1 MEFLAGI
8 IFTAF
13 LLFLGTKVHLVK
25 VEFGRFK
32 EERSGGT
39 GTGVDPDGPK
49 PDKQ

>member
-8 IFTAF
+8 LFTAF

-32 EERSGGT
+32 EERTGGGT
-39 GTGVDPDGPK
+39 GGGSTPENPVNK
-49 PDKQ
+49 K